1 MPLSAPTERKTFDSE
16 NKLPFVFCN
25 HVLIRTH
32 FCSIVIVEIGR
43 NARRELGK
51 KIREAAGA
59 KTYLSLFLF
68 PRERKTISKNARTDS
83 VDASSPI
90 YSDTTARNLCLYII
104 VGSRSFPL
112 SLFPRSL
119 SIARAKRRTNETKK
133 RTRESAHNTH
143 TQTQARTR
151 TGKTESDHQNSVFI
165 IHV

>member
-68 PRERKTISKNARTDS
+68 PREKNDIKERAKRLSRCFITDLFRY
-83 VDASSPI
+83 D
-90 YSDTTARNLCLYII
+90 RLNLCLFII

-119 SIARAKRRTNETKK
+119 SLERAQKEERTNETKK
-133 RTRESAHNTH
+133 RTRESAHMH
-143 TQTQARTR
+143 TKRRRARAR
-151 TGKTESDHQNSVFI
+151 GKPNQIFKYVFLV